1 MIDWKQE
8 AHRWRRAYWAEV
20 KNQNFKPRKKKAK
33 KKHKKQHTRPTPEQ
47 NLLLF

>member
-20 KNQNFKPRKKKAK
+20 KNQNFKPRKKK
-33 KKHKKQHTRPTPEQ
+33 QHTRPTSEQ